1 MRVLSLSAN
10 PAQDWAER
18 RQAALDRLKEN
29 APRLQRLSA
38 LEASGRHTAPSAID
52 TAAAAAAAR
61 SSTTTELVPRASWAA
76 VCQEK
81 AQLEDELRQKEKRM
95 LRL

>member
-52 TAAAAAAAR
+52 TAAAAAR